1 MKRNWWKILCVVL
14 FLYAVIYGLTIEV
27 PDLNRL
33 HQTIRNLFY
42 HVPLWFGMIFILLIS
57 FIYSIRYLSS
67 GKEEH
72 DIVAIESVKVG
83 LLFGI
88 LGFITGSFWGNYSW
102 GEISAWLT
110 SEPRSLASMIAMLFY
125 VAYIILRGSLE
136 EMTKRAKISAVY
148 NVFAFVLYL
157 LFIIVVPRLTESLH
171 PGAGGNPGFNIYDSD
186 NNLKV
191 VLYPA
196 WMAYMLLALWIT
208 NIRVRM
214 RKIELK
220 TLTND
225 F

>member
-1 MKRNWWKILCVVL
+1 
-14 FLYAVIYGLTIEV
+14 
-27 PDLNRL
+27 
-33 HQTIRNLFY
+33 
-42 HVPLWFGMIFILLIS
+42 MIFILLIS

-72 DIVAIESVKVG
+72 DIVAIEAVKVG
-83 LLFGI
+83 LLFGV

-102 GEISAWLT
+102 GELSAWLT

-136 EMTKRAKISAVY
+136 EVTKRAKISAVY

-196 WMAYMLLALWIT
+196 WLAYMLLALWIT
-208 NIRVRM
+208 NILVRAK
-214 RKIELK
+214 KIELK

-225 F
+225 I